1 MGKKDELYKQ
11 RVEQRR
17 LERELKE
24 KKERAAAR
32 KKTLM
37 ATLIT
42 VGVAAVLVLIFL
54 LVLRPWEENTYTSTT
69 DTDSTASQ
77 TTSTQSGPDA
87 ESAAAIQQN
96 YDYNFDMTV
105 KHNVEIEVKD
115 YGVIKLELD
124 PTCGAPITVDNFLT
138 LVDEG
143 FYNGLTFHRIID
155 GFVMQ
160 GGDPD
165 HDGTGGS
172 DKEILGEFEQN
183 GVNNTLKHGRGVISM
198 ARATPFDSAS
208 SQFFICHS
216 DSASVQSLDGLYATF
231 GIVTEGMEIVDAI
244 VEDANPGNN
253 GAITYAEQPVIT
265 EIRIVK

>member
-69 DTDSTASQ
+69 DGDANSQ
-77 TTSTQSGPDA
+77 TVSTQSGPDA
-87 ESAAAIQQN
+87 ESAAAIQKD

-138 LVDEG
+138 LVEDG
-143 FYNGLTFHRIID
+143 FYNGLTFHRIIGD
-155 GFVMQ
+155 FMIQ
-160 GGDPD
+160 GGDPN

-172 DKEILGEFEQN
+172 DKNILGEFEQN

-198 ARATPFDSAS
+198 ARAIPFDSAS
-208 SQFFICHS
+208 SPFFICHS
-216 DSASVQSLDGLYATF
+216 DSLSVQSLDGLYATF
-231 GIVTEGMEIVDAI
+231 GIVTEGMEIVDKI

-253 GAITYAEQPVIT
+253 GAVTYAEQPVIT